1 MTDLLLHR
9 AALLAKL
16 LDVDARLANVAP
28 PERPTGDEG
37 DRRAHA
43 LAEALAIDE
52 RARLSRQRREIVE
65 AIGRVDGGC
74 YGRCLDC
81 DGVIPDARL
90 KAVPDAET
98 CIGCAARR
106 ERTRSAL

>member
-1 MTDLLLHR
+1 MTNLTHHR
-9 AALLAKL
+9 AALVAKL

-28 PERPTGDEG
+28 CERPTGDEG

-52 RARLSRQRREIVE
+52 RARLSRQRREIAE
-65 AIGRVDGGC
+65 AIGRVDGGR
-74 YGRCLDC
+74 YGRCVDC

-90 KAVPDAET
+90 KAVPDAP
-98 CIGCAARR
+98 CCVGCEARR